1 MSRILHKAQL
11 TGTLAV
17 ALVAVS
23 GMGLRVALADQ
34 ESASPEHARYL
45 QASLSGNYAFVGTYA
60 ANVAANLGVM
70 TFDGLGGVKGS
81 VIVNQPA
88 ANGLRALVKVTVSGT
103 YSVNSNGTGVI
114 AFTVTFADGHTADVT
129 EDFVITHAESRGDV
143 LIATSIF
150 DAQEQP
156 SVVISGNVFV
166 THTYT
171 RRPD

>member
-1 MSRILHKAQL
+1 MRRILPK
-11 TGTLAV
+11 GTLAIAMV
-17 ALVAVS
+17 ALS
-23 GMGLRVALADQ
+23 GTALRVAFAGQD
-34 ESASPEHARYL
+34 SVSREHPRYS
-45 QASLSGNYAFVGTYA
+45 QASLSGSYAFVGTYA
-60 ANVAANLGVM
+60 ANIAANLGVM
-70 TFDGLGGVKGS
+70 SFDGIGGVKGV

-88 ANGLRALVKVTVSGT
+88 ANGLRTLVRVTVNGT
-103 YSVNSNGTGVI
+103 YSVNNDGTGVI

-129 EDFVITHAESRGDV
+129 EDFVITHAESRGGV
-143 LIATSIF
+143 LIATSMF